1 MHWHHKQPRGEIF
14 RKYNNQTNDLQF
26 HFLTSRRLKW
36 YELCFQY
43 PLLCAQHNN
52 VCPWK
57 WKIVQASIS
66 ILTISNLQTLVLTF
80 ASDTPLQMYLRILQS
95 DRWCG
100 IDANKYNKIL
110 NVSKA
115 PYFTRKLWKK
125 ENKMH
130 VIINNVL
137 RQNYTACNSKQHR
150 GKPWQD
156 CFSHDVISFTDTNES
171 QNEFNRKEITCYL
184 ANNVDGT
191 EAPSV
196 CHKPSLFRPLL
207 RAHYGWSKQSQ
218 GTEMKAK

>member
-1 MHWHHKQPRGEIF
+1 MHWHHKQHRG
-14 RKYNNQTNDLQF
+14 KYNNQTNDLQF

-43 PLLCAQHNN
+43 PLLCVQHNN

-57 WKIVQASIS
+57 WKIVQASIP

-80 ASDTPLQMYLRILQS
+80 ASDTRLQMYLRILQS

-115 PYFTRKLWKK
+115 PYFTRKLLKK

-156 CFSHDVISFTDTNES
+156 CFSVLVSWCNFH
-171 QNEFNRKEITCYL
+171 R
-184 ANNVDGT
+184 
-191 EAPSV
+191 
-196 CHKPSLFRPLL
+196 HKWKSKWVQSEGNHMLF
-207 RAHYGWSKQSQ
+207 SKQCGRDRGALCVSQ
-218 GTEMKAK
+218 ALFI